1 MDSGAADPTP
11 QARLAHL
18 LSCGRNR
25 GGVSVVGFETATLRE
40 CFSLE
45 GKVALVTGGAGH
57 LGRPMSEALAEMGA
71 RVVVASR
78 NIDNCRS
85 VAEAL
90 GSGHLAAPLDI
101 SSADSIRAT
110 VSEVVERMG
119 RIDVLV
125 NNAYSGPM
133 ALIDDATEDDFAASL
148 CNGVTSYFV
157 AAQTCWR
164 FMREHGGGSIINI
177 ASMYGLVGSYPD
189 AYEGTDFGS
198 PPSYHAAK
206 GAVIHMTRHLAVY
219 WAKDHVRVN
228 AISPGPFPPQDLQGE
243 LAEMV
248 GRLKTKSPMARMGE
262 PVEMK
267 GAVALLA
274 SEAGS
279 YITGHNLVVDG
290 GWTAW

>member
-1 MDSGAADPTP
+1 M
-11 QARLAHL
+11 
-18 LSCGRNR
+18 
-25 GGVSVVGFETATLRE
+25 GFETATLQDL
-40 CFSLE
+40 FSLE

-57 LGRPMSEALAEMGA
+57 LGRPMSEALAELGA

-78 NIDNCRS
+78 NIDNCRA

-90 GSGHLAAPLDI
+90 GDGHLALPLDI

-110 VSEVVERMG
+110 VAEVIEQMSRV
-119 RIDVLV
+119 DVLV

-133 ALIDDATEDDFAASL
+133 AFLDDATEDDFAESL

-157 AAQTCWR
+157 AAQACWR

-177 ASMYGLVGSYPD
+177 ASMYGMVGSYPE
-189 AYEGTDFGS
+189 AYEGTEFGS
-198 PPSYHAAK
+198 PPNYHAAK
-206 GAVIHMTRHLAVY
+206 GAVIHLTRHLAVY
-219 WAKDHVRVN
+219 WAKDGVRVN
-228 AISPGPFPPQDLQGE
+228 AISPGPFPRPDQQGE
-243 LAEMV
+243 LAKMV
-248 GRLKTKSPMARMGE
+248 ARLETKSPMARMGK

-267 GAVALLA
+267 GAAALLA

-279 YITGHNLVVDG
+279 YITGQNVVVDG